1 MPPND
6 NVSRGRIDRRTYLA
20 ALGTTG
26 IGALAGCAGQ
36 LDDDEEEFP
45 TQDIE
50 MICPWDAGGGTD
62 QTARQ
67 LADLAEEQLDTSLF
81 VTNQEGGSGSVGF
94 NEIANSEADGH
105 TVGVTTVEICTI
117 SHLGIAEVSHEDL
130 EPVMQYNFD
139 PASLT
144 VHQDAPYGSL
154 EEFVEHAEE
163 NPGEISISNSGTGAI
178 WHLSAAGFA
187 QEAGIEVDHV
197 GYDGG
202 EPATQAVVGGEVE
215 ATTASAAEVRPQ
227 VEDGPLEILA
237 VFDDEPLDVFPDV
250 PTLEDEGYDFVMG
263 AWRGLTVPEGTPEGP
278 IERLEEAFTEVYE
291 SEEFQSFMEDAGF
304 GLVYRDAAEFG
315 EFMESEYDRFGDVID
330 DLGLDEEGDGDEG
343 EDEDE

>member
-1 MPPND
+1 MPSND
-6 NVSRGRIDRRTYLA
+6 NVPRERIGRRTYLA
-20 ALGTTG
+20 ALGTAG
-26 IGALAGCAGQ
+26 IGTLAGCAGE
-36 LDDDEEEFP
+36 LDDDEEDFP

-67 LADLAEEQLDTSLF
+67 LADLAEDHLDTSLF
-81 VTNQEGGSGSVGF
+81 VSNQTGGSGSVGF
-94 NEIANSEADGH
+94 NEIANSEPDGH

-117 SHLGIAEVSHEDL
+117 SHLGIAEVNHEDL
-130 EPVMQYNFD
+130 DPVMQYNFD

-144 VHQDAPYGSL
+144 VHEDAPYGTL
-154 EEFVEHAEE
+154 EEFVEYAEG
-163 NPGEISISNSGTGAI
+163 NPGELSISNSGTGAI

-237 VFDDEPLDVFPDV
+237 VFDDEPLDIFPDV
-250 PTLEDEGYDFVMG
+250 PTLEEEGYDFVMG
-263 AWRGLTVPEGTPEGP
+263 AWRGLTVPEGTVET
-278 IERLEEAFTEVYE
+278 LEQAFTDVYE

-304 GLVYRDAAEFG
+304 GLVYRDAEEFG
-315 EFMESEYDRFGDVID
+315 AFMDSEYDRFGEVID
-330 DLGLDEEGDGDEG
+330 DLGLDEEEA